1 MEFELLEEKLEVE
14 SFVRKYRWAEMIK
27 MFVESKTSKSMIL
40 KCKNTKERTTGIQCL
55 RQYIKKNNL
64 NMVVGPHGSV
74 EIYVVK
80 A

>member
-1 MEFELLEEKLEVE
+1 
-14 SFVRKYRWAEMIK
+14 
-27 MFVESKTSKSMIL
+27 MFIESKTSRSMVL

-64 NMVVGPHGSV
+64 NMVVGSHGSV